1 MKIGLLSYHRNY
13 NYGWNL
19 QCYAL
24 MTVLKS
30 MGHEVTLINK
40 TKFSKHS
47 RLGRLKKTF
56 IRMLHLNKEKS
67 YEDVQ
72 KDRGISIAPFFDKY
86 IIPRTHCIK
95 NKKGY
100 RNLPRFDALVVGSDQ
115 VWRKKL
121 VNPIEDYYF
130 NFIDYPT
137 RLISYAASFGVDV
150 KEYTTDEI
158 VQCGKLIERFN
169 AVSVREQS
177 GVKLIRDIYRWKCN
191 PVVMPDPTLLL
202 AENEYREII
211 GNRTSENKNKGT
223 LFCYILDKTQD
234 KEIAIEKLLSAYSLK
249 SQQICLS
256 ESYVYPSVEEWLGA
270 FSEADFIFTDS
281 FHGCVF
287 SLIFRKP
294 FIAYGNVNRGLARFI
309 SLLDSFEQS
318 DRLIQ
323 SSAEID
329 ALDLLRMKS
338 LEREKIDTI
347 QNHLRTQAFDFLSSN
362 LKP

>member
-1 MKIGLLSYHRNY
+1 MKIGLLSYHKNN

-40 TKFSKHS
+40 MKFSNQS
-47 RLGRLKKTF
+47 CWERLKNACVR
-56 IRMLHLNKEKS
+56 ISHLNRGKS
-67 YEDVQ
+67 FEDVQ
-72 KDRGISIAPFFDKY
+72 KERGVRIAPFFEKY
-86 IIPRTHCIK
+86 ILPRTRCIK
-95 NKKGY
+95 NQKEY
-100 RNLPRFDALVVGSDQ
+100 RKLPRFDALVVGSDQ
-115 VWRKKL
+115 VWRSKL

-130 NFIDYPT
+130 NFIDYPAK
-137 RLISYAASFGVDV
+137 LISYAASFGVDV
-150 KEYTTDEI
+150 REYSTDKI
-158 VQCGKLIERFN
+158 VKCGNLIEKFS

-177 GVKLIRDIYRWKCN
+177 GVKLIRDIYKWKCN

-202 AENEYREII
+202 TEKDYRKII
-211 GNRTSENKNKGT
+211 GNRTNVNKNRGN

-234 KEIAIEKLLSAYSLK
+234 KETAIEKLSTAYSLK
-249 SQQICLS
+249 PRCIGLS
-256 ESYVYPSVEEWLGA
+256 ESYIYPSVEEWLGA
-270 FSEADFIFTDS
+270 FSDADFIFTDS

-294 FIAYGNVNRGLARFI
+294 FIAYGNSSRGLARFI
-309 SLLDSFEQS
+309 SLLNTFEQS
-318 DRLIQ
+318 ERLIQ

-329 ALDLLRMKS
+329 ELDSLKMKS
-338 LEREKIDTI
+338 LDREKIDII
-347 QNHLRTQAFDFLSSN
+347 QNHLRTKAFDFLSSN

>member
-1 MKIGLLSYHRNY
+1 MKIGLLTFHRNY

-40 TKFSKHS
+40 MKFSNQS
-47 RLGRLKKTF
+47 CWGRLKNTCAR
-56 IRMLHLNKEKS
+56 ILHLNRGKS

-72 KDRGISIAPFFDKY
+72 KERGVRMAPFFEKY
-86 IIPRTHCIK
+86 IFPRTRCIK
-95 NKKGY
+95 NQKGY
-100 RNLPRFDALVVGSDQ
+100 RKLPHFDVLVVGSDQ
-115 VWRKKL
+115 VWRSKL

-130 NFIDYPT
+130 KFIDYPAK
-137 RLISYAASFGVDV
+137 LLSYAASFGVDV
-150 KEYTTDEI
+150 KEYSTDEI
-158 VQCGKLIERFN
+158 VQCGNLIEKFS

-177 GVKLIRDIYRWKCN
+177 GVKLIKDIYKWNCN

-202 AENEYREII
+202 TEKDYRKII
-211 GNRTSENKNKGT
+211 GNRATENKNSGN
-223 LFCYILDKTQD
+223 LFCYILDKTPD
-234 KEIAIEKLLSAYSLK
+234 KETAIEKLSTAYSLK
-249 SQQICLS
+249 PRCINLS

-270 FSEADFIFTDS
+270 FSDADFIFTDS

-294 FIAYGNVNRGLARFI
+294 FIAYGNANRGLARFI
-309 SLLDSFEQS
+309 SLLDTFEQS

-323 SSAEID
+323 SSAEINELNLLSMRS
-329 ALDLLRMKS
+329 LD
-338 LEREKIDTI
+338 REKIDTI
-347 QNHLRTQAFDFLSSN
+347 QNHLRTKAFDFLSSN

>member
-30 MGHEVTLINK
+30 MGHEVTLIDK
-40 TKFSKHS
+40 MKFSNQS
-47 RLGRLKKTF
+47 CWGRLKKTCAC
-56 IRMLHLNKEKS
+56 ILHLNRGKS

-72 KDRGISIAPFFDKY
+72 KERGERIAPFFDKY
-86 IIPRTHCIK
+86 ILPRTHCIT

-100 RNLPRFDALVVGSDQ
+100 KKLPHFDALVVGSDQ
-115 VWRKKL
+115 VWRSKL

-130 NFIDYPT
+130 SFIDYPT

-177 GVKLIRDIYRWKCN
+177 GVKLIRDIYKWKCN

-202 AENEYREII
+202 TENDYWKII
-211 GNRTSENKNKGT
+211 GNRATENKNRGN

-234 KEIAIEKLLSAYSLK
+234 KETVIEKLSTTYSLK
-249 SQQICLS
+249 PRRIYLS
-256 ESYVYPSVEEWLGA
+256 ESYVYPSVEDWLSA
-270 FSEADFIFTDS
+270 FSDADFIFTDS

-294 FIAYGNVNRGLARFI
+294 FIAYGNIERGLSRFI
-309 SLLDSFEQS
+309 SLLNIFKQGH
-318 DRLIQ
+318 RLIKSAADINDIFLHNLRDIDNEQ
-323 SSAEID
+323 IDNSSFAS
-329 ALDLLRMKS
+329 K
-338 LEREKIDTI
+338 KV
-347 QNHLRTQAFDFLSSN
+347 
-362 LKP
+362 

>member
-30 MGHEVTLINK
+30 MGHEVTLIDK
-40 TKFSKHS
+40 MKFSNQS
-47 RLGRLKKTF
+47 CWGRLKKTCAC
-56 IRMLHLNKEKS
+56 ILHLNRGKS

-72 KDRGISIAPFFDKY
+72 KERGERIAPFFDKY
-86 IIPRTHCIK
+86 ILPRTHCIK

-100 RNLPRFDALVVGSDQ
+100 KKLPHFDALVVGSDQ
-115 VWRKKL
+115 VWRSKL

-130 NFIDYPT
+130 SFIDYPT

-177 GVKLIRDIYRWKCN
+177 GVKLIRDIYKWKCN

-202 AENEYREII
+202 TEKDYRKII
-211 GNRTSENKNKGT
+211 GNRTNVNKNRGN

-234 KEIAIEKLLSAYSLK
+234 KETAIEKLSTAYSLK
-249 SQQICLS
+249 PRCL
-256 ESYVYPSVEEWLGA
+256 G
-270 FSEADFIFTDS
+270 
-281 FHGCVF
+281 
-287 SLIFRKP
+287 
-294 FIAYGNVNRGLARFI
+294 
-309 SLLDSFEQS
+309 
-318 DRLIQ
+318 
-323 SSAEID
+323 
-329 ALDLLRMKS
+329 
-338 LEREKIDTI
+338 
-347 QNHLRTQAFDFLSSN
+347 
-362 LKP
+362 

>member
-30 MGHEVTLINK
+30 MGHEVTLIDK
-40 TKFSKHS
+40 MKFSNQS
-47 RLGRLKKTF
+47 CWGRLKKTCAC
-56 IRMLHLNKEKS
+56 ILHLNRGKS

-72 KDRGISIAPFFDKY
+72 KERGERIAPFFDKY
-86 IIPRTHCIK
+86 ILPRTHCIK

-100 RNLPRFDALVVGSDQ
+100 KKLPHFDALVVGSDQ
-115 VWRKKL
+115 VWRSKL

-130 NFIDYPT
+130 SFIDYPT

-177 GVKLIRDIYRWKCN
+177 GVKLIRDIYKWKCN

-202 AENEYREII
+202 TENDYWKII
-211 GNRTSENKNKGT
+211 GNRATENKNSGN

-234 KEIAIEKLLSAYSLK
+234 KETVIEKLSTTYSLK
-249 SQQICLS
+249 PRRIYLS
-256 ESYVYPSVEEWLGA
+256 ESYVYPSVEDWLSA
-270 FSEADFIFTDS
+270 FSNAGFIFTDS

-294 FIAYGNVNRGLARFI
+294 FIAYGNIERGLSRFI
-309 SLLDSFEQS
+309 SLLNIFKQGH
-318 DRLIQ
+318 RLIK
-323 SSAEID
+323 SAADINDIFLHNLRDID
-329 ALDLLRMKS
+329 N
-338 LEREKIDTI
+338 EQIDNI
-347 QNHLRTQAFDFLSSN
+347 QNTLRSKANKYLYSN
-362 LKP
+362 LK

>member
-30 MGHEVTLINK
+30 MGHEVTLIDK
-40 TKFSKHS
+40 MKFSNQS
-47 RLGRLKKTF
+47 CWGRLKKTCAC
-56 IRMLHLNKEKS
+56 ILHLNRGKS

-72 KDRGISIAPFFDKY
+72 KERGERIAPFFDKY
-86 IIPRTHCIK
+86 ILPRTHCIK

-100 RNLPRFDALVVGSDQ
+100 KKLPHFDALVVGSDQ
-115 VWRKKL
+115 VWRSKL

-130 NFIDYPT
+130 SFIDYPT

-177 GVKLIRDIYRWKCN
+177 GVKLIRDIYKWKCN

-202 AENEYREII
+202 TENDYWKII
-211 GNRTSENKNKGT
+211 GNRATENKNRGN

-234 KEIAIEKLLSAYSLK
+234 KETVIEKLSTTYSLK
-249 SQQICLS
+249 PRRIYLS
-256 ESYVYPSVEEWLGA
+256 ESYVYPSVEDWLSA
-270 FSEADFIFTDS
+270 FSDADFIFTDS

-294 FIAYGNVNRGLARFI
+294 FIAYGNIERGLSRFI
-309 SLLDSFEQS
+309 SLLNIFKQGH
-318 DRLIQ
+318 RLIK
-323 SSAEID
+323 SAADINDIFLHNLRNID
-329 ALDLLRMKS
+329 N
-338 LEREKIDTI
+338 EQIDNI
-347 QNHLRTQAFDFLSSN
+347 QNTLRSKANKYLYSN
-362 LKP
+362 LK